1 MKNVSGRG
9 IFAAPRMAV
18 LAAAAILAVPT
29 MLYIQSSRD
38 DKGTRKGLSRH
49 EIAMANNALV
59 TLAVHPRNPQRDD
72 ALLMYVGNLIEYG
85 YRTAPRTWLKY
96 GAERGNSAPLMLCY
110 AAAIEKDDPAGAAR
124 WRMWAQQSMTQNKRA
139 DR

>member
-1 MKNVSGRG
+1 MKNVFGRG
-9 IFAAPRMAV
+9 IFAAPRMAAM
-18 LAAAAILAVPT
+18 AAAAILAVPA
-29 MLYIQSSRD
+29 MLQIQSSRD

-72 ALLMYVGNLIEYG
+72 SLMMYVGNLIEYG

-110 AAAIEKDDPAGAAR
+110 AAAVEKEDPAEAAR
-124 WRMWAQQSMTQNKRA
+124 WRRRAQEIMTQKKDDTR
-139 DR
+139 